1 MIETARLALRQLT
14 TDDAAFILE
23 LVNDPAWIAFI
34 GDRGVHNLDDAG
46 AYISTGPMAMYT
58 ALGFGLYLVELKAT
72 GAPIGMCGLIKRDFL
87 EDVDIG
93 FAFLARYRGHGY
105 AFEAATATMAYAA
118 DALGHERV
126 VAIVAQEN
134 HRSAKLL
141 EKLGFHFERMMQYPG
156 ETEELRLFACQI
168 KRADV

>member
-14 TDDAAFILE
+14 NDDAAFILE
-23 LVNDPAWIAFI
+23 LVNDPDWLAFI
-34 GDRGVHNLDDAG
+34 GDRRVHNLDDAS
-46 AYISTGPMAMYT
+46 AYITNGPLAMY
-58 ALGFGLYLVELKAT
+58 AAQGFGLYLVELKAT

-93 FAFLARYRGHGY
+93 FAFLARYRGQGY
-105 AFEAATATMAYAA
+105 AFEAAAATLAYAA
-118 DALGHERV
+118 DALGRERV

-134 HRSAKLL
+134 HRSARLL

-168 KRADV
+168 KRAGV